1 MCPFLQP
8 RTFLSLPG
16 AQSQK
21 LALLKFRHRWVW
33 RPSLCKAA
41 GCKRPAEHRAL
52 PADARRACNR
62 EPRADVQGRVC
73 SVFCAAPPR
82 TTTDEKN

>member
-21 LALLKFRHRWVW
+21 LALLKFRRS
-33 RPSLCKAA
+33 PSLCKAA